1 MFLRVCRFS
10 LLALIYLP
18 LWAMAQGD
26 VQLITTNEVIRLS
39 PQFKVFREAGHPL
52 GILDIKQKLAEFVWS
67 AGDNPHYAK
76 YCVQT
81 LQMAFA
87 ASEVGVNLAER

>member
-18 LWAMAQGD
+18 LWVMARGN

-52 GILDIKQKLAEFVWS
+52 GILDIKQKLGEFVWP
-67 AGDNPHYAK
+67 AGDNPHYGFYDK
-76 YCVQT
+76 GIWLHT
-81 LQMAFA
+81 TI
-87 ASEVGVNLAER
+87 SNITENK